1 MIVGIDIGGSTTDAV
16 ILENGGLHVVTIE
29 ANDPVAAAAGALGKL
44 VADFG
49 IKLEDVECVAATGA
63 GSRVLTKSLLG
74 RPVIKVQEFTA
85 IGIGGTS
92 LAGLESALVVSL
104 GTGTAIVSVTGD
116 KIEHF
121 SGTGV
126 GGGTLLGLAKH
137 MLGVSTIER
146 LEKLARKGDLRRI
159 DLSVRDIAGGAIGD
173 LPPGTTAANF
183 GKVSADATPED
194 KALAIMNM
202 ITESI
207 GVLALASARAC
218 GQENIVLTGKLSRLF
233 RFMQEMKRLTFPFG
247 RALPHPRARRLR
259 YCDRRRAPRP
269 PAEIARSPLRYIFAA
284 VGYKR
289 PRFARG
295 CGFREVHHRCH
306 PSCSKDCD
314 CLI

>member
-49 IKLEDVECVAATGA
+49 IRLEDVECVAATGA
-63 GSRVLTKSLLG
+63 GSRVLTNSLLG
-74 RPVIKVQEFTA
+74 RPVIKVNEFTA

-92 LAGLESALVVSL
+92 LANLDSAMVVSL
-104 GTGTAIVSVTGD
+104 GTGTAIVSVTRD

-159 DLSVRDIAGGAIGD
+159 DLSVRDIAGGSIGD
-173 LPPGTTAANF
+173 LPPSTTAANF

-233 RFMQEMKRLTFPFG
+233 RFMQEMKRLEFSVRPP
-247 RALPHPRARRLR
+247 LPDPRACRF
-259 YCDRRRAPRP
+259 CNGHRRRAPRP
-269 PAEIARSPLRYIFAA
+269 PAEVARSPRRYIFAV
-284 VGYKR
+284 VGYKI
-289 PRFARG
+289 PWITPALVSRG
-295 CGFREVHHRCH
+295 LF
-306 PSCSKDCD
+306 PDA
-314 CLI
+314 I

>member
-44 VADFG
+44 VSDFG

-63 GSRVLTKSLLG
+63 GSRVLSKSLLG
-74 RPVIKVQEFTA
+74 RPVVKVNEFTA

-92 LAGLESALVVSL
+92 LAGLEVLALVVSL
-104 GTGTAIVSVTGD
+104 GTGTAIVSATRD
-116 KIEHF
+116 QIAHF

-159 DLSVRDIAGGAIGD
+159 DLSVRDIAGGSIGD
-173 LPPGTTAANF
+173 LPPNTTAANF
-183 GKVSADATPED
+183 GKISADATPED

-218 GQENIVLTGKLSRLF
+218 GQENIVLTGKLS
-233 RFMQEMKRLTFPFG
+233 TCSDSC
-247 RALPHPRARRLR
+247 RR
-259 YCDRRRAPRP
+259 
-269 PAEIARSPLRYIFAA
+269 
-284 VGYKR
+284 
-289 PRFARG
+289 
-295 CGFREVHHRCH
+295 
-306 PSCSKDCD
+306 
-314 CLI
+314 

>member
-49 IKLEDVECVAATGA
+49 IRLEDVERVAATGA
-63 GSRVLTKSLLG
+63 GSRVLTSSLLG
-74 RPVIKVQEFTA
+74 RPVVKVNEFTA

-92 LAGLESALVVSL
+92 LAGKKSALVVSL
-104 GTGTAIVSVTGD
+104 GTGTAIVSVTDD
-116 KIEHF
+116 KIAHF

-137 MLGVSTIER
+137 MLGISTIER

-173 LPPGTTAANF
+173 LPPSTTAANF
-183 GKVSADATPED
+183 GKISADSTPED

-202 ITESI
+202 IVEVVS
-207 GVLALASARAC
+207 VLSFATARAC
-218 GQENIVLTGKLSRLF
+218 DQRDIVLTGKLTRIF
-233 RFMQEMKRLTFPFG
+233 RFMQRQKRMD
-247 RALPHPRARRLR
+247 AM
-259 YCDRRRAPRP
+259 
-269 PAEIARSPLRYIFAA
+269 
-284 VGYKR
+284 
-289 PRFARG
+289 FARFTIPDHADYATAIG
-295 CGFREVHHRCH
+295 AARAAGGPNR
-306 PSCSKDCD
+306 
-314 CLI
+314 